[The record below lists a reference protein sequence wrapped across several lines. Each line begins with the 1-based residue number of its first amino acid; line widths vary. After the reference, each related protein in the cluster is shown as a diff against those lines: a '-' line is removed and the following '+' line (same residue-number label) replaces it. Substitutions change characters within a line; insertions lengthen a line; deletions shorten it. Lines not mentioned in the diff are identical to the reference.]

1 MQSID
6 EQTKIKIQHRLH
18 RIEGQVRG
26 VQRMLDDGRECD
38 ELLQQLAAIRSAV
51 HNTAILLARSY
62 TERCLAD
69 PAAAVSP
76 RQLTDRLLHVLARVD

>member
-1 MQSID
+1 MQRID
-6 EQTKIKIQHRLH
+6 EQTKMKIQHRLH
-18 RIEGQVRG
+18 RVEGQVRG

-62 TERCLAD
+62 TESCLTD
-69 PAAAVSP
+69 PDMTISP
-76 RQLTDRLLHVLARVD
+76 RKLTDRLLHLLDRVD